1 MRRIRLRSGILYE
14 LLKYAVA
21 ILAVMVLGIFLI
33 RLQGQDV
40 RAAGWALVYGAFGN
54 MTRIGNTVRWIT
66 PCLLTGISAAVA
78 FRAGIWN
85 MGIGGQLYMGAFA
98 ATMVALYCP
107 MPAPIYPFVCMLVGG
122 IFGLLWATI
131 PALLKRYL
139 NVSEM
144 ITTLMLNYVATLLTT
159 YLTKA
164 VNQVS
169 SSNNSKAVAT
179 PLINEDAQLT
189 NLIPKTNASTG
200 VFVAIIIVLV
210 VYFAYR
216 YMVVGYEMRMVG
228 SNIRF
233 AKAGGVKTNVIFMS
247 IFMVSGFVAGLAGAI
262 EILGVYG
269 KFTADFSSNMGWDG
283 IMIATIA
290 MYDPLATGFV
300 GILWAA
306 IKAGSLYMEATTETN
321 RLTVEIIQ
329 SAFVLFV
336 TINYFSLLHNRFRRF
351 QKVRQIRREDGQ
363 NAS

>member
-21 ILAVMVLGIFLI
+21 VLAVMILGIFLI

-40 RAAGWALVYGAFGN
+40 HAAGWALVYGAFGN

-78 FRAGIWN
+78 FRAGLCN
-85 MGIGGQLYMGAFA
+85 MVM
-98 ATMVALYCP
+98 MALYCP

-179 PLINEDAQLT
+179 PLIHDDARLT

-200 VFVAIIIVLV
+200 VFIAIIIVQV
-210 VYFAYR
+210 VYFVYR
-216 YMVVGYEMRMVG
+216 YMVV
-228 SNIRF
+228 
-233 AKAGGVKTNVIFMS
+233 
-247 IFMVSGFVAGLAGAI
+247 
-262 EILGVYG
+262 
-269 KFTADFSSNMGWDG
+269 
-283 IMIATIA
+283 
-290 MYDPLATGFV
+290 
-300 GILWAA
+300 
-306 IKAGSLYMEATTETN
+306 
-321 RLTVEIIQ
+321 
-329 SAFVLFV
+329 
-336 TINYFSLLHNRFRRF
+336 
-351 QKVRQIRREDGQ
+351 
-363 NAS
+363 